1 LYATGTGNS
10 LKKSEDASPIS
21 NLNLDS
27 HSSKS
32 KLMLFGQA
40 ILTKEQISTSN
51 NSGNVSDGSG
61 SGSSVVIQNGYDT
74 ATGVSTGHCKVFMES
89 EDMGRTLK
97 LSCLESYEELYE
109 KLGQM
114 FGLDRAELVNRV
126 VYKNP
131 AGEVRHTGEEPL
143 G

>member
-1 LYATGTGNS
+1 
-10 LKKSEDASPIS
+10 
-21 NLNLDS
+21 
-27 HSSKS
+27 
-32 KLMLFGQA
+32 MLFGQA
-40 ILTKEQISTSN
+40 ILTEEQISTSN

-61 SGSSVVIQNGYDT
+61 SGSSVVIQNGVDT
-74 ATGVSTGHCKVFMES
+74 ATGASISHCKVFMES
-89 EDMGRTLK
+89 EDMGRTLG

-114 FGLDRAELVNRV
+114 FGLDRTELMSRV
-126 VYKNP
+126 VYQNL